1 VQSSLRM
8 VLMRDRR
15 AEQREDTVA
24 GGLHDVAVVVM
35 HRVDH
40 QLQRR
45 VDDRAS
51 FLRVE
56 VFHQIHRALDVRE
69 QRRDRLALAVDHRR
83 SVWLLW
89 RDADIGGRCC
99 SLR

>member
-1 VQSSLRM
+1 VIL
-8 VLMRDRR
+8 VCDRR
-15 AEQREDTVA
+15 AEQRKNAVA
-24 GGLHDVAVVVM
+24 GRLDDIAVVVM

-56 VFHQIHRALDVRE
+56 VLHQFHRPLDVGE
-69 QRRDRLALAVDHRR
+69 QRRDCLALAVEPSSGR
-83 SVWLLW
+83 LPQ
-89 RDADIGGRCC
+89 RDTNIGSSRCN
-99 SLR
+99 LR